1 MQYKDTPYTL
11 GAYNKKP
18 FWFYISL
25 GMGGVVAILVIIFL
39 GSRVYGIVMGPQ
51 IVVDTPTPWQEISE
65 GWVEVSGTIKYVS
78 SAKINGRTLSLHTDN
93 SFTEIIAVVP
103 GYTILEITAQDRFG
117 KENSVSIPITRDDI
131 PISPP
136 EPVSEETEETK
147 ETSNEEGES
156 NNNLEV

>member
-1 MQYKDTPYTL
+1 MQYQDTPYAL
-11 GAYNKKP
+11 GKYNKKP

-25 GMGGVVAILVIIFL
+25 GIGGIVAILVIIFL
-39 GSRVYGIVMGPQ
+39 GSRVYGIIMGPQ
-51 IVVDTPTPWQEISE
+51 IVVHTPTPWQEISE

-117 KENSVSIPITRDDI
+117 HENSVSIPITRDDI
-131 PISPP
+131 PIPPP
-136 EPVSEETEETK
+136 EPETEKNTDEDTV
-147 ETSNEEGES
+147 EINEES
-156 NNNLEV
+156 NNLEV